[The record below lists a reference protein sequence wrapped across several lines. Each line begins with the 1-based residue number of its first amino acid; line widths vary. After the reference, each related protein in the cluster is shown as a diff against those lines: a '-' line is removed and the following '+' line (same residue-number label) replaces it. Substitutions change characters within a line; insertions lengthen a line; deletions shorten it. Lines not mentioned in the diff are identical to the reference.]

1 MKAMDWI
8 EQHKNDAD
16 FEEELFIVV
25 QQPGAAAAGGTNSM
39 FAGLTKE
46 EKLAKA
52 KELQQQIRARKAKE
66 EAAMAFENEQARKKA
81 DKELAAA
88 KRLADEQ

>member
-1 MKAMDWI
+1 MQGDKMQDYIKAVLENMPMDWL
-8 EQHKNDAD
+8 N
-16 FEEELFIVV
+16 
-25 QQPGAAAAGGTNSM
+25 
-39 FAGLTKE
+39 LTTHRLDIYE

>member
-1 MKAMDWI
+1 
-8 EQHKNDAD
+8 
-16 FEEELFIVV
+16 
-25 QQPGAAAAGGTNSM
+25 M

-52 KELQQQIRARKAKE
+52 KELQAQIRARKAKE